1 MENTV
6 QPKPRRR
13 AESEPNPVLVKELR
27 GRMRGARAFI
37 MLTLYLLLLGCF
49 TLLIVYSYSGSSEQ
63 TGVDVEMTQLGQTI
77 FLSVTL
83 IEIFMVTFLT
93 PAFTAGAISGE
104 RERQT
109 YELLRTTLLPARK
122 LVYGKL
128 LSALTYMFLF
138 IIVAVPL
145 ESLAFIW
152 GGVVVEELVVAL
164 VFLLVTALAF
174 ATVGLF
180 FSSLMR
186 STHSSTVLTYITVLL
201 LAVGLPILLIIL
213 LLPFAFETDISWTAE
228 VALVYLVLLALSI
241 SPISAAI
248 VTESLIRE
256 EDTILYFWYSSSAHT
271 HSTNRVPVPLPWIM
285 YTLLW
290 LAITAIL
297 LSVTIS
303 RVRAQEK

>member
-1 MENTV
+1 
-6 QPKPRRR
+6 
-13 AESEPNPVLVKELR
+13 
-27 GRMRGARAFI
+27 MRGARAFI
-37 MLTLYLLLLGCF
+37 MLTLYLLLLGCSM
-49 TLLIVYSYSGSSEQ
+49 LSIYSAYTNDNAGTDT
-63 TGVDVEMTQLGQTI
+63 TGLGQTT
-77 FLSVTL
+77 FYGLTL
-83 IEIFMVTFLT
+83 IELLTVAFLA

-109 YELLRTTLLPARK
+109 YELLRTTLLSARK

-152 GGVVVEELVVAL
+152 GGVMVEELVLAL
-164 VFLLVTALAF
+164 VLLLVTALAF
-174 ATVGLF
+174 ASVGLF

-186 STHSSTVLTYITVLL
+186 STHSSTVLSDITVLL
-201 LAVGLPILLIIL
+201 LAVGLPILSIIL

-228 VALVYLVLLALSI
+228 VALVYLMFLALSI

-248 VTESLIRE
+248 VTGSLIRE
-256 EDTILYFWYSSSAHT
+256 EDTILYFWYSLSAHT
-271 HSTNRVPVPLPWIM
+271 HSTNRVPVPFPWIM